1 MELKTNDL
9 TADVFLDLYTSVGW
23 EPPCREQVETALRGS
38 VAAFTVEENGLPV
51 GMARLIGDSGMSFYI
66 KDFAVRPSWQGKG
79 IGSLLIHEMERY
91 IRDNISPDWA
101 VSLELIS
108 TREAVSFYRKMGFEE
123 RPCDWD
129 GPGMFKM
136 LR

>member
-1 MELKTNDL
+1 MELKINEL
-9 TADVFLDLYTSVGW
+9 AADVFLDLYASVGW
-23 EPPCREQVETALRGS
+23 EPPRREQVETALRGS
-38 VAAFTVEENGLPV
+38 IAAFTAMEGGQAV
-51 GMARLIGDSGMSFYI
+51 GMVRLIGDGGMSFYI

-79 IGSLLIHEMERY
+79 IGSVLIHALEEY
-91 IRDNISPDWA
+91 IRENISPGWA

-123 RPCDWD
+123 RPCEWD
-129 GPGMFKM
+129 GPGMMKM

>member
-1 MELKTNDL
+1 MELGINDL
-9 TADVFLDLYTSVGW
+9 TVDVFLDLYTSVGW
-23 EPPCREQVETALRGS
+23 EPPLREQVETALRGS
-38 VAAFTVEENGLPV
+38 IAAFTAMEGGQAV
-51 GMARLIGDSGMSFYI
+51 GMVRLIGDGGMSFYI

-79 IGSLLIHEMERY
+79 IGSVLIHALEEY
-91 IRDNISPDWA
+91 IRENISPGWA

-108 TREAVSFYRKMGFEE
+108 TIEAVSFYRKMGFEE

>member
-1 MELKTNDL
+1 MELKINDL

-23 EPPCREQVETALRGS
+23 EPPLREQVETALRGS
-38 VAAFTVEENGLPV
+38 IAAFTAMEDGQAV
-51 GMARLIGDSGMSFYI
+51 GMVRLIGDGGMSFYI
-66 KDFAVRPSWQGKG
+66 KDFAVRPSWPGKG
-79 IGSLLIHEMERY
+79 IGSVLVHALEEY
-91 IRDNISPDWA
+91 IRENILPDWA

>member
-1 MELKTNDL
+1 MELKINEL
-9 TADVFLDLYTSVGW
+9 AADVFLDLYTSVGW

-38 VAAFTVEENGLPV
+38 IAAFTAMEGGQAV
-51 GMARLIGDSGMSFYI
+51 GMVRLIGDGGMSFYI

-79 IGSLLIHEMERY
+79 IGSVLIHALEEY
-91 IRDNISPDWA
+91 IRENISPGWA

>member
-1 MELKTNDL
+1 MKIEINTLTPEIFLEL
-9 TADVFLDLYTSVGW
+9 YSSVGW
-23 EPPCREQVETALRGS
+23 EPPCIGQVRVALLHTIATFTAYDSGQ
-38 VAAFTVEENGLPV
+38 AI
-51 GMARLIGDSGMSFYI
+51 GMVRLIGDGGMSFYL
-66 KDFAVRPSWQGKG
+66 KDFAVIPSYQSKG
-79 IGSLLIHEMERY
+79 AGTLLLESVEKY
-91 IRDNISPDWA
+91 IRESIPANWA

-108 TREAVSFYRKMGFEE
+108 TKEAVLFYKKRGFEE

>member
-1 MELKTNDL
+1 M
-9 TADVFLDLYTSVGW
+9 V
-23 EPPCREQVETALRGS
+23 
-38 VAAFTVEENGLPV
+38 
-51 GMARLIGDSGMSFYI
+51 RLIGDGGMSFYL
-66 KDFAVRPSWQGKG
+66 KDFAVIPSYQSKG
-79 IGSLLIHEMERY
+79 AGTLLLESVEKY
-91 IRDNISPDWA
+91 IRESIPANWA

-108 TREAVSFYRKMGFEE
+108 TKEAVLFYKKRGFEE